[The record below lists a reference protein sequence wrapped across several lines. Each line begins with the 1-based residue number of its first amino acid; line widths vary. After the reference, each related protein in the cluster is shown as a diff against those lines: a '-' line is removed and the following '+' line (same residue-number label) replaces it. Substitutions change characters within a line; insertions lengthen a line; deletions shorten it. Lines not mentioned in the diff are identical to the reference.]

1 MTHYE
6 AQQSSVNSPIPCRL
20 PTILFLFPILF
31 GDNQVD
37 LAAILFTLF
46 CFAYAAKEF
55 ETEILRLKRLL
66 AENNDTNNYAAVVP
80 PETIT
85 EVIQKQTPVSPA
97 RTPVWNRTNTVQSSV
112 NAICPPW

>member
-1 MTHYE
+1 MPTNIIL
-6 AQQSSVNSPIPCRL
+6 SFIP
-20 PTILFLFPILF
+20 F

-46 CFAYAAKEF
+46 CFTYAATEF

-66 AENNDTNNYAAVVP
+66 AEKNETNNYTALVS

-97 RTPVWNRTNTVQSSV
+97 RTPVQSSAFV
-112 NAICPPW
+112 HHDSFQDEAREASC